1 MTARSA
7 SMLRGGWRS
16 SSSPTPFAASVARL
30 FFLPWPQVR
39 SVCWEKTGEQETGRG
54 GDRSSAADSNLLLL
68 SCLPLSCY
76 FAYASAATVGT
87 THTLS
92 SPSTSLE

>member
-16 SSSPTPFAASVARL
+16 SSSPTPLRRFVARL
-30 FFLPWPQVR
+30 FFYRGHRFDP
-39 SVCWEKTGEQETGRG
+39 SVGKRRERDRRVGETERVVHAA
-54 GDRSSAADSNLLLL
+54 RISAALLL
-68 SCLPLSCY
+68 SRSPALS
-76 FAYASAATVGT
+76 YASAATVGT